1 MNIFIAKWPNGTIS
15 IVSADTNRH
24 LYDILDTEGS
34 PEDASIYKVMSD
46 EDGHFHLTTDIVKNK
61 IKVNINI
68 DSNCKLKLRK
78 NISIEGDHV
87 VDIF

>member
-1 MNIFIAKWPNGTIS
+1 MNIFVAKWPNGTVS

-24 LYDILDTEGS
+24 LYDVLDTEGS

-61 IKVNINI
+61 IKVDINI

-78 NISIEGDHV
+78 NIFTDVDHV
-87 VDIF
+87 VEIF